1 MAQQVLVLASDELAR
16 SLASTGMAGGAVSLV
31 CVQSADDLLAAL
43 QQPLDALL
51 IQLEV
56 IGGRA
61 GELVRQVRAEVQAPI
76 VVLAAEPDVDTVV
89 AVLEWGADECLPA
102 ELSAREIIT
111 HLRAQI
117 RRATEYSQPLA
128 ETNELTIGPLQIDLA
143 RHRVTLGGQTVQL
156 TPREFDLLAYLA
168 RHAGRVVPR
177 AELIAQVWAGEI
189 SVNSRSLDVHIGR
202 LRTKIES
209 DPQQPTLLITVAGV
223 GYGLEAP

>member
-43 QQPLDALL
+43 QQPADALL

-56 IGGRA
+56 IAGRTD
-61 GELVRQVRAEVQAPI
+61 ELLRQVRAEVQAPI

-117 RRATEYSQPLA
+117 RRATEYSHPLA

-143 RHRVTLGGQTVQL
+143 RHRVTLGGQPVQL

-177 AELIAQVWAGEI
+177 AELIAQVWGAEI
-189 SVNSRSLDVHIGR
+189 SVSSRSLDVHIGR

-209 DPQQPTLLITVAGV
+209 DPQQPTLLLTVAGV
-223 GYGLEAP
+223 GYRLEAP